1 MFVASEHAW
10 GVLARVV
17 IERGGGTDHWVWH
30 RRCSSTRW
38 TFGLGDV
45 SWGLGAGGGGT
56 HCRLKR
62 LVEGMSPL
70 LVAAEGVVEL
80 CACVVGEHDD
90 QIR

>member
-10 GVLARVV
+10 RVLARVV
-17 IERGGGTDHWVWH
+17 VEGGE
-30 RRCSSTRW
+30 
-38 TFGLGDV
+38 GLTIGCCIDAV
-45 SWGLGAGGGGT
+45 PVLDGLLGWGMLAGGWELGGGT

-70 LVAAEGVVEL
+70 LVASEGVVEL
-80 CACVVGEHDD
+80 CVCVVGEHDD